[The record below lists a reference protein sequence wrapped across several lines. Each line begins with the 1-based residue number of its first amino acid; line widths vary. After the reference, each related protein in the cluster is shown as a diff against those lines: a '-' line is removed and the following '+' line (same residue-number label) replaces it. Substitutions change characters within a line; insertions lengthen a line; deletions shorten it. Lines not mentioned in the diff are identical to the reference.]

1 MTALECVNV
10 CFIASY
16 MHSTG
21 PEDLPLDTRL
31 CCRFWAMSSAST
43 LGVQVHALSFDR
55 GFVQHDVVDDETKT
69 ERIIQARDQV
79 EKFRVVYAPFVQ
91 SGDVRSASGDC
102 CNDSS
107 PCQSRFFPMET
118 EETGASAS
126 ISGERY
132 AAAAAAAA
140 AAVGA
145 AVVGRFND
153 GNKPTRICISNGISD
168 FT

>member
-1 MTALECVNV
+1 VDVVRCPGVSAAPQRPPSPMTALECVNV

-31 CCRFWAMSSAST
+31 CCRFWAMSLAST

-107 PCQSRFFPMET
+107 PCRSRFFPWKQKRRVPRRAYLVRGT
-118 EETGASAS
+118 LLLLLPSA
-126 ISGERY
+126 
-132 AAAAAAAA
+132 
-140 AAVGA
+140 
-145 AVVGRFND
+145 
-153 GNKPTRICISNGISD
+153 PPL
-168 FT
+168 